1 MRYPI
6 LQAFPCSLIAL
17 SLELPEDA
25 LVEKHTFDG
34 IAETASWFLFSFI
47 MTYID
52 GHICSQI
59 YEIVSDPSS

>member
-1 MRYPI
+1 
-6 LQAFPCSLIAL
+6 LIAL
-17 SLELPEDA
+17 SLELPEEA

-47 MTYID
+47 MIYID
-52 GHICSQI
+52 GHIRSQI